1 MYSVSDLPHV
11 YLTSALRCVLFLLPY
26 IADDRLM

>member
-11 YLTSALRCVLFLLPY
+11 YLTSALRYVLFLLPY
-26 IADDRLM
+26 TLQTIA